1 MLNNERETF
10 KVRSALLKIP
20 ADNFFMPSNST
31 QLQFSVPLI
40 TKNMV
45 NLNINAGPNEQ
56 HPSNASPNTP
66 STTAWFG
73 LMEVSPG
80 YLVGFLLDIAGL
92 YC

>member
-1 MLNNERETF
+1 MLNSERETF
-10 KVRSALLKIP
+10 KVQSALPKIP

-45 NLNINAGPNEQ
+45 NLNINARPNEQ

-66 STTAWFG
+66 STTA
-73 LMEVSPG
+73 
-80 YLVGFLLDIAGL
+80 
-92 YC
+92 